1 MRRFLIILS
10 LGLVVLCFVK
20 GSQANPEDALAVT
33 TLNDTVDRQIQTRL
47 LSLQLGAELSAA
59 IEDSKAF

>member
-20 GSQANPEDALAVT
+20 GSEANPDDASAVT
-33 TLNDTVDRQIQTRL
+33 ALNKTVDRQIQKRL
-47 LSLQLGAELSAA
+47 LSLQLGAELSAGL
-59 IEDSKAF
+59 EESDVS